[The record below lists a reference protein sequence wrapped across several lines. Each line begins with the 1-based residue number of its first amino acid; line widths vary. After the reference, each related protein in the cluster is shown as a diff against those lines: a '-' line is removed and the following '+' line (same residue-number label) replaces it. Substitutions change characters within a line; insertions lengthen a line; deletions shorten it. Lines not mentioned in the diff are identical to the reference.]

1 MKVNIIGGGIIG
13 MSTAY
18 HLAAK
23 NVDVTIFEKD
33 KIFDIASFGRSCG
46 GARCQFF
53 TRENILLSRYSIDF
67 IKNQTSVDFT
77 PNGYLMLFGNNQQWD
92 HDRSIETQN
101 THGVTTI
108 SLTPEQIKQSFPQLY
123 VDDLY

>member
-18 HLAAK
+18 HLAVK
-23 NVDVTIFEKD
+23 NVDVTIYEKDRTFEK
-33 KIFDIASFGRSCG
+33 ASFGLSCG

-77 PNGYLMLFGNNQQWD
+77 PNGYLMLFGENQQED
-92 HDRSIETQN
+92 FEYSTALQQN
-101 THGVTTI
+101 WV
-108 SLTPEQIKQSFPQLY
+108 QQQKQQRLIN
-123 VDDLY
+123 

>member
-77 PNGYLMLFGNNQQWD
+77 PTGYLMLFGEVQQED
-92 HDRSIETQN
+92 FEYSTALQQN
-101 THGVTTI
+101 WV
-108 SLTPEQIKQSFPQLY
+108 QQQKQQRLIN
-123 VDDLY
+123 

>member
-18 HLAAK
+18 HLAVK

-33 KIFDIASFGRSCG
+33 KIFDTASFGRSCG

-53 TRENILLSRYSIDF
+53 TRENILLSRYSLDF

-77 PNGYLMLFGNNQQWD
+77 PNGYLMLFGEDQQ
-92 HDRSIETQN
+92 
-101 THGVTTI
+101 
-108 SLTPEQIKQSFPQLY
+108 
-123 VDDLY
+123 